1 MVPIPA
7 PHSVTEDAMQIK
19 KGRFKWSINNDEY
32 RIDKFS
38 GDKWIA
44 SRVVKP
50 GMEWAFLSERVYPTP
65 KDALICEICKRG

>member
-1 MVPIPA
+1 MK
-7 PHSVTEDAMQIK
+7 IK
-19 KGRFKWSINNDEY
+19 KGKFKWSVNNDEY

-50 GMEWAFLSERVYPTP
+50 GLEWAFLSGKVYPTP
-65 KDALICEICKRG
+65 KDALICEILHKG